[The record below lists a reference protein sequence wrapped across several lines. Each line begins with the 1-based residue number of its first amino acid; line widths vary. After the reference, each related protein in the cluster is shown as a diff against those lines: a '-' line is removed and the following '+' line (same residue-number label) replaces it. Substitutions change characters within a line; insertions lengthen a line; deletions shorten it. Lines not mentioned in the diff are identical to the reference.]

1 MEFTLLQEARIL
13 YGAGKVQET
22 GALLRRL
29 GVDKALVVCDEGV
42 KKAGIVER
50 VTNSLT
56 QAQVEFA
63 LFDKVQADPPSE
75 VVDEGAA
82 FCRAERCGAVIAV
95 GGGSSID
102 TAKGI
107 NLLRCNPG
115 KIMDY
120 AGQKNEMKKAG
131 GLVAVPTTAGTGSEL
146 SDGLVI
152 TSPEHVKC
160 PILATNA
167 MAEYIVLDPLLTVGL
182 PAEAYQAIDGHGRSG
197 HHSVES
203 YTSTAASVPTDQISE
218 GNIRSVRQ
226 WLPLAVSYPDAVKP
240 RERMAVASMLGG
252 WMLRYGHT
260 HAGHSVAHILGAR
273 CGIPHGYACAYALPW
288 VLEFN
293 APALPEKTAAVGR
306 DVSDVHLQAP
316 KHRSRPAWPFRRAV
330 IAFRDE
336 TLRLRPISGFAERP
350 DDGMLDRMAAEI
362 EMELFQA
369 FNPRRM
375 KKEDARIILENI
387 FS

>member
-56 QAQVEFA
+56 QARVEFA

-107 NLLRCNPG
+107 NLLCCNPG

-120 AGQKNEMKKAG
+120 AGPKNEMKKAG
-131 GLVAVPTTAGTGSEL
+131 GLVAIPTTAGTGSEL
-146 SDGLVI
+146 SDGLVHHQPR
-152 TSPEHVKC
+152 TRQMPDPGNERDGGVYCFGPFAYGGAAGRAYGVHGNGRFGARRG
-160 PILATNA
+160 ILHIHGGVRPDRPDQRGEYPFGHT
-167 MAEYIVLDPLLTVGL
+167 MAASGGVIPGRGKTAGAYGRGQYAGRLDAPVR
-182 PAEAYQAIDGHGRSG
+182 AYARRALRSAYTGRAVR
-197 HHSVES
+197 HSARICMCLCASMGAGIQRPGAPGKNGRGGADVRMFIHRRRN
-203 YTSTAASVPTDQISE
+203 TAA
-218 GNIRSVRQ
+218 
-226 WLPLAVSYPDAVKP
+226 
-240 RERMAVASMLGG
+240 
-252 WMLRYGHT
+252 
-260 HAGHSVAHILGAR
+260 
-273 CGIPHGYACAYALPW
+273 
-288 VLEFN
+288 
-293 APALPEKTAAVGR
+293 GR
-306 DVSDVHLQAP
+306 
-316 KHRSRPAWPFRRAV
+316 AWPSAGCHSLQR
-330 IAFRDE
+330 
-336 TLRLRPISGFAERP
+336 
-350 DDGMLDRMAAEI
+350 
-362 EMELFQA
+362 
-369 FNPRRM
+369 
-375 KKEDARIILENI
+375 
-387 FS
+387 

>member
-1 MEFTLLQEARIL
+1 MDFTLLQEAGIL
-13 YGAGKVQET
+13 YGVGKVRET

-50 VTNSLT
+50 VTDSLL
-56 QAQVEFA
+56 QAQVGFSI
-63 LFDKVQADPPSE
+63 FDKVQADPPSA

-82 FCRAERCGAVIAV
+82 FCKAERCGAVIAV

-120 AGQKNEMKKAG
+120 AVPAAYMKKAD
-131 GLVAVPTTAGTGSEL
+131 GLVAIPTTAGTGSEL

-152 TSPEHVKC
+152 TGPGHVKC

-167 MAEYIVLDPLLTVGL
+167 MAEYIILDPQLTVGL
-182 PAEAYQAIDGHGRSG
+182 PAGLTASTGMDVLAHA
-197 HHSVES
+197 VES
-203 YTSTAASVPTDQISE
+203 YTSTAACVPTDQISE
-218 GNIRSVRQ
+218 GNIRSVIQ
-226 WLPLAVSYPDAVKP
+226 WLPRAVACPDAVEP
-240 RERMAVASMLGG
+240 REHMAVASMLGG

-293 APALPEKTAAVGR
+293 APTLREKTMAVGR
-306 DVSDVHLQAP
+306 LFGCAFTGAETAEQAGIVV
-316 KHRSRPAWPFRRAV
+316 RRAV
-330 IAFRDE
+330 VAFRE
-336 TLRLRPISGFAERP
+336 EALRLRPISSFVGRP
-350 DDGMLDRMAAEI
+350 NDDALEGMAGEI
-362 EMELFQA
+362 ESELFQA

-375 KKEDARIILENI
+375 KREDARVILENI
-387 FS
+387 FA

>member
-131 GLVAVPTTAGTGSEL
+131 GLVAVPTTAGRTAWSSPAPNTSNARSWQRTRWRSILFWILCLRWGCRQ
-146 SDGLVI
+146 GL
-152 TSPEHVKC
+152 
-160 PILATNA
+160 
-167 MAEYIVLDPLLTVGL
+167 
-182 PAEAYQAIDGHGRSG
+182 R
-197 HHSVES
+197 
-203 YTSTAASVPTDQISE
+203 
-218 GNIRSVRQ
+218 R
-226 WLPLAVSYPDAVKP
+226 P
-240 RERMAVASMLGG
+240 RE
-252 WMLRYGHT
+252 WMFWHT
-260 HAGHSVAHILGAR
+260 PWNPTHQRRRLSRQTRSAREIFVRSYNGCLWRCHIR
-273 CGIPHGYACAYALPW
+273 
-288 VLEFN
+288 
-293 APALPEKTAAVGR
+293 TR
-306 DVSDVHLQAP
+306 
-316 KHRSRPAWPFRRAV
+316 
-330 IAFRDE
+330 
-336 TLRLRPISGFAERP
+336 
-350 DDGMLDRMAAEI
+350 
-362 EMELFQA
+362 
-369 FNPRRM
+369 
-375 KKEDARIILENI
+375 
-387 FS
+387 

>member
-131 GLVAVPTTAGTGSEL
+131 GLVAVPTTAGTGRQRTRWRSIL
-146 SDGLVI
+146 FWILCLRWGCRQGL
-152 TSPEHVKC
+152 
-160 PILATNA
+160 
-167 MAEYIVLDPLLTVGL
+167 
-182 PAEAYQAIDGHGRSG
+182 R
-197 HHSVES
+197 
-203 YTSTAASVPTDQISE
+203 
-218 GNIRSVRQ
+218 R
-226 WLPLAVSYPDAVKP
+226 P
-240 RERMAVASMLGG
+240 RE
-252 WMLRYGHT
+252 WMFWHT
-260 HAGHSVAHILGAR
+260 PWNPTHQRRRLSRQTRSAREIFVRSYNGCLWRCHIR
-273 CGIPHGYACAYALPW
+273 
-288 VLEFN
+288 
-293 APALPEKTAAVGR
+293 TR
-306 DVSDVHLQAP
+306 
-316 KHRSRPAWPFRRAV
+316 
-330 IAFRDE
+330 
-336 TLRLRPISGFAERP
+336 
-350 DDGMLDRMAAEI
+350 
-362 EMELFQA
+362 
-369 FNPRRM
+369 
-375 KKEDARIILENI
+375 
-387 FS
+387 

>member
-56 QAQVEFA
+56 QARVEFA

-107 NLLRCNPG
+107 NLLCCNPG

-120 AGQKNEMKKAG
+120 AGPKNEMKKAG
-131 GLVAVPTTAGTGSEL
+131 GLVAIPTTAGTGSEL

-182 PAEAYQAIDGHGRSG
+182 PAGLTASTGMDVLAHA
-197 HHSVES
+197 VES

-218 GNIRSVRQ
+218 GNIRSVIQ

-240 RERMAVASMLGG
+240 REPYGRGQYAGRLDAPVRAYARRALRSAYTGRAVRHSARICMCLCASMGAGIQRPGAPGKNGRGG
-252 WMLRYGHT
+252 ADVRMFIHR
-260 HAGHSVAHILGAR
+260 R
-273 CGIPHGYACAYALPW
+273 R
-288 VLEFN
+288 N
-293 APALPEKTAAVGR
+293 TAAGR
-306 DVSDVHLQAP
+306 HGRPPGCHSLQ
-316 KHRSRPAWPFRRAV
+316 R
-330 IAFRDE
+330 
-336 TLRLRPISGFAERP
+336 
-350 DDGMLDRMAAEI
+350 
-362 EMELFQA
+362 
-369 FNPRRM
+369 
-375 KKEDARIILENI
+375 
-387 FS
+387 

>member
-182 PAEAYQAIDGHGRSG
+182 PAGLTASTGMDVLA
-197 HHSVES
+197 HSVES

-218 GNIRSVRQ
+218 GNIRSVIQ

-240 RERMAVASMLGG
+240 RPAYGRGQYAGRLDAPVRAYARRALRSAYTGRAVRHSARICMCLCASMGSGIQCPGSPGKNGRGG
-252 WMLRYGHT
+252 ADVRMFIYRRRNT
-260 HAGHSVAHILGAR
+260 TAGRHGRPPGCHS
-273 CGIPHGYACAYALPW
+273 
-288 VLEFN
+288 
-293 APALPEKTAAVGR
+293 
-306 DVSDVHLQAP
+306 LQ
-316 KHRSRPAWPFRRAV
+316 R
-330 IAFRDE
+330 
-336 TLRLRPISGFAERP
+336 
-350 DDGMLDRMAAEI
+350 
-362 EMELFQA
+362 
-369 FNPRRM
+369 
-375 KKEDARIILENI
+375 
-387 FS
+387 

>member
-95 GGGSSID
+95 GGGNSID

-182 PAEAYQAIDGHGRSG
+182 PAGLTASTGMDVLA
-197 HHSVES
+197 HSVES

-218 GNIRSVRQ
+218 GNIRSVIQ

-240 RERMAVASMLGG
+240 REHMAVASMLGG

-306 DVSDVHLQAP
+306 MFGCSFTGAETPQQAGMAV
-316 KHRSRPAWPFRRAV
+316 RQAV

>member
-182 PAEAYQAIDGHGRSG
+182 PGRAYGVHGNGCFGTLRGILHINGGVCPDRPDQRGKYSFGHTMAASGGVISGRGKTAGTYGRGQYAGRLDAPVRAYARRALRSAYTGRTVRHSARICMCLCASMGSGIQCPGSPGKNGRGGADVRMFIYRRRNTTAGRHGRPPG
-197 HHSVES
+197 YHS
-203 YTSTAASVPTDQISE
+203 
-218 GNIRSVRQ
+218 
-226 WLPLAVSYPDAVKP
+226 
-240 RERMAVASMLGG
+240 
-252 WMLRYGHT
+252 
-260 HAGHSVAHILGAR
+260 
-273 CGIPHGYACAYALPW
+273 
-288 VLEFN
+288 
-293 APALPEKTAAVGR
+293 
-306 DVSDVHLQAP
+306 LQ
-316 KHRSRPAWPFRRAV
+316 R
-330 IAFRDE
+330 
-336 TLRLRPISGFAERP
+336 
-350 DDGMLDRMAAEI
+350 
-362 EMELFQA
+362 
-369 FNPRRM
+369 
-375 KKEDARIILENI
+375 
-387 FS
+387 

>member
-167 MAEYIVLDPLLTVGL
+167 MAEYIVCLL
-182 PAEAYQAIDGHGRSG
+182 
-197 HHSVES
+197 
-203 YTSTAASVPTDQISE
+203 YTSPS
-218 GNIRSVRQ
+218 
-226 WLPLAVSYPDAVKP
+226 P
-240 RERMAVASMLGG
+240 RDCS
-252 WMLRYGHT
+252 
-260 HAGHSVAHILGAR
+260 
-273 CGIPHGYACAYALPW
+273 
-288 VLEFN
+288 
-293 APALPEKTAAVGR
+293 
-306 DVSDVHLQAP
+306 
-316 KHRSRPAWPFRRAV
+316 
-330 IAFRDE
+330 
-336 TLRLRPISGFAERP
+336 
-350 DDGMLDRMAAEI
+350 
-362 EMELFQA
+362 
-369 FNPRRM
+369 
-375 KKEDARIILENI
+375 
-387 FS
+387 

>member
-1 MEFTLLQEARIL
+1 MEFTLLQEAKIL

-22 GALLRRL
+22 GALMRCL
-29 GVDKALVVCDEGV
+29 GVDKVLVVCDEGV

-56 QAQVEFA
+56 QAQVKFV

-75 VVDEGAA
+75 VVDKGAA
-82 FCRAERCGAVIAV
+82 FCKAEQCGAVIAV

-120 AGQKNEMKKAG
+120 AGPKGEMKKAG
-131 GLVAVPTTAGTGSEL
+131 GLVAIPTTAGTGSEL
-146 SDGLVI
+146 SDGLII

-167 MAEYIVLDPLLTVGL
+167 MAEYIILDPLLTVGL
-182 PAEAYQAIDGHGRSG
+182 PAGLTASTGMDVLA
-197 HHSVES
+197 HSVES

-218 GNIRSVRQ
+218 GNIRSVIQ
-226 WLPLAVSYPDAVKP
+226 WLPLAVSHPDALKP
-240 RERMAVASMLGG
+240 REHMAVASMLGG

-260 HAGHSVAHILGAR
+260 HAGHSVAHVLGAR
-273 CGIPHGYACAYALPW
+273 CSIPHGYACAYALPW

-293 APALPEKTAAVGR
+293 APVLLEKTVAVGKMFGCSFTGDETPQQIGMVVR
-306 DVSDVHLQAP
+306 QAVT
-316 KHRSRPAWPFRRAV
+316 S
-330 IAFRDE
+330 FRDE
-336 TLRLRPISGFAERP
+336 MLQLRPVSSFVERP
-350 DDGMLDRMAAEI
+350 DNGMLDRMAAEI
-362 EMELFQA
+362 EVDLFQA

-375 KKEDARIILENI
+375 NKEDARIILENI